1 MCQIEQ
7 EKTPRE
13 MILHLLLVLFPFM
26 VLHRAVLLWLNN
38 TYLYDWMEHR
48 HYLALWFT
56 LGIVSFVQPKFAI
69 VASYGYVACVV
80 IGERLGTLILENNK
94 LTATPEDYIMSC
106 HGKLSHQGLW
116 IWFQLYFT
124 VIVLYVAYV
133 RQIEPRIKA
142 RRERRGK

>member
-1 MCQIEQ
+1 M
-7 EKTPRE
+7 
-13 MILHLLLVLFPFM
+13 
-26 VLHRAVLLWLNN
+26 
-38 TYLYDWMEHR
+38 
-48 HYLALWFT
+48 
-56 LGIVSFVQPKFAI
+56 
-69 VASYGYVACVV
+69 

-124 VIVLYVAYV
+124 VMVLYVAYA